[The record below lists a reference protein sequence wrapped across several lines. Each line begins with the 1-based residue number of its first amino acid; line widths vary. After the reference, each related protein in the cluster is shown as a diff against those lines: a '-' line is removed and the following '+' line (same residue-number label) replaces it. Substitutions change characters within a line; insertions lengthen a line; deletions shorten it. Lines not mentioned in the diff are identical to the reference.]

1 MTQTIFILNGPN
13 LNLLGTRE
21 PEIYGADTLDD
32 IRAACEQKARELG
45 FEAAFFQTNS
55 EGELVSLVQKAA
67 QSGAGLIL
75 NAAAYTHTSIALMDA
90 LKSCGIPAIE
100 VHLSNIFTRE
110 EFRHHSFVSPAVTG
124 MICGFGGQ
132 GYLLALDAL
141 ATRLKA

>member
-1 MTQTIFILNGPN
+1 MTKTIFILNGPN

-32 IRAACEQKARELG
+32 IRSACAAKGKSLG
-45 FEAAFFQTNS
+45 FEVAFHQTND

-90 LKSCGIPAIE
+90 LKACDIPAIE

-110 EFRHHSFVSPAVTG
+110 GFRHHSYVSPAVTG
-124 MICGFGGQ
+124 MICGLGGH
-132 GYLLALDAL
+132 GYILALDAL